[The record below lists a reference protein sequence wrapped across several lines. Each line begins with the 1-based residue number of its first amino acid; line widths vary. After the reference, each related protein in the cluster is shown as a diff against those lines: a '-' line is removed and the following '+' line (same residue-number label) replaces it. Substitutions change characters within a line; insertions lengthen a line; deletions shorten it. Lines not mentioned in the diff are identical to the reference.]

1 MTPSTSLTSP
11 QGAFFISPKRDA
23 LAGAL
28 MSAIN
33 DRFFNALE
41 RRGLRLVPVKWS
53 KEPTEH
59 YIVGGDCPHCH
70 REDASND
77 SKHVP
82 DRVRVFAIDP
92 SDTRRKKGHYFCRH
106 CKKNGNGVDF
116 IMRYFNLPKS
126 ELPAVYEEVTG
137 EKMPDRKG
145 WVPRAGEQA
154 QARPVSTARPAVQ
167 PEPDTVLEPVHTPR
181 TFPAERLVQPEP
193 ARPRAWEVRPNPL
206 PNVKWLDCAAL
217 LAWRLHPALYL
228 PSNPAGL
235 AEARHWIEEDRGIN
249 LDFAADC
256 GVFWNPKP
264 ISLDRTKCQMWGLNR
279 DWIGVPRGIV
289 IMQQRHFLNDK
300 PYCGAEIVG
309 MQVRLAVPRPDGN
322 RLLWIPWRNDG
333 QDVPGVRSL
342 ALGLKGLPV
351 VVTES
356 ALDAVLVLQEC
367 GGWNAVAVVSPCGA
381 SYALDED
388 AAEWLKEAPELW
400 AFPDADT
407 AGDEAFIKWQT
418 AFPKMRK
425 IEMPKGQDG
434 KPIAK
439 DPTDLARLNRTRN
452 DLPTVRQILKKHG
465 VIDG

>member
-1 MTPSTSLTSP
+1 
-11 QGAFFISPKRDA
+11 
-23 LAGAL
+23 

-33 DRFFNALE
+33 DGFFNALE
-41 RRGLRLVPVKWS
+41 RRGFKLVPAGWS
-53 KEPTEH
+53 KEPDEH
-59 YIVGGDCPHCH
+59 YIAGGDCPHCH
-70 REDASND
+70 REGASAD
-77 SKHVP
+77 PRHKP
-82 DRVRVFAIDP
+82 DRVRVFPIDA
-92 SDTRRKKGHYFCRH
+92 SRRGREKAGHYYCRH
-106 CKKNGNGVDF
+106 CHANGNGIDF
-116 IMRYFNLPKS
+116 IMAYYNLPQR
-126 ELPAVYEEVTG
+126 EIPAVYEEITG

-145 WVPRAGEQA
+145 WQPRAGEQA
-154 QARPVSTARPAVQ
+154 QVRPGSTTRPVAQTESQPVPDTMTARQTQPSARPLSMVTPAG
-167 PEPDTVLEPVHTPR
+167 PK
-181 TFPAERLVQPEP
+181 
-193 ARPRAWEVRPNPL
+193 AWTVRPNPY
-206 PNVKWLDCAAL
+206 PNEQWRDCVAL

-228 PSNPAGL
+228 PDNPAGL

-256 GVFWNPKP
+256 GIFWNPKP
-264 ISLDRTKCQMWGLNR
+264 ISLDRAKCQMWGLQR
-279 DWIGVPRGIV
+279 DWIGIPRGIV

-309 MQVRLAVPRPDGN
+309 MQVRLANPKEDRN
-322 RLLWIPWRNDG
+322 RLMWIPWRNEG

-351 VVTES
+351 VITES

-367 GGWNAVAVVSPCGA
+367 GGWNAVAVVSPCAAG
-381 SYALDED
+381 YALDED
-388 AAEWLKEAPELW
+388 AAEWLKEAPEIWGL
-400 AFPDADT
+400 PDADA
-407 AGDEAFIKWQT
+407 AGEEAFIKWQT

-425 IEMPKGQDG
+425 IEMPMGQDG